1 MQLLIKNS
9 IKMGFTNRK
18 FFTNQ
23 DFELLDGGLKI
34 TKKSLFEYFEF
45 EIPYEHIANKKK
57 IQSTINNN
65 LFVIASS
72 FLILGILFLLGTLAE
87 ISPALIIIGL
97 IFFAITF
104 IAKKQ
109 TVTIACF
116 DGNTIELNYTNKNKS
131 EIIEFADQI
140 IESSNFFLLTKYS
153 KIDKDLPIEN
163 QLNNLDFLRN
173 REIISEEDFERLKD
187 QLLGRNNKYQIGF
200 SG

>member
-1 MQLLIKNS
+1 MHYTHGGFAIVGLDVRKIGSSTHPSFGSGRTSKIGHMFLTSFLYLYQAAVPCRRIRMSSTSASIERYMQLLIKIS

-45 EIPYEHIANKKK
+45 EIPYDHIANKKK

-65 LFVIASS
+65 LFVLASS
-72 FLILGILFLLGTLAE
+72 FIILGILFLLGTLAD

-116 DGNTIELNYTNKNKS
+116 DGNTIELNYSNKK
-131 EIIEFADQI
+131 
-140 IESSNFFLLTKYS
+140 TYS
-153 KIDKDLPIEN
+153 H
-163 QLNNLDFLRN
+163 F
-173 REIISEEDFERLKD
+173 
-187 QLLGRNNKYQIGF
+187 
-200 SG
+200 